1 MIEHFQFSAAELF
14 SIEPAHA
21 VPGNPAWANLRFRLT
36 LRDKA
41 ALTGAGVYAAF
52 FDDQLIYIG
61 KYLGKKQAPFQ
72 GNIALARWD
81 KHIGTLTLRGRA
93 LSFAEKSRQRILA
106 LPDHP
111 VVTALRSASAKTL
124 LRDRGMLSTYNR
136 CRFAIQHWNAF
147 QELNEVTLARFSFI
161 YVRLERQHAEG
172 RWPTAMIRERINDV
186 EDQLV
191 ERLQPCCN
199 AVVQDGNPQP
209 IYKQAEVCARIEGC
223 FREVFGG
230 STVGETEYTPSSVA
244 PALHLVDDLE
254 DEDMNSAAE
263 LFHERLEAAPSALK
277 DAVERLE
284 EEFGPS
290 DALELHYTGTN
301 NGDLRIRSFVTR
313 RGQNVFTLAWQPK
326 KKVLRCL
333 AYASVDKCIELGL
346 THAQAV
352 TAVGEPLRTQF
363 DFSASDNVD
372 ALLAIIHASVTQLS
386 EDRAKPAFRTKR

>member
-1 MIEHFQFSAAELF
+1 MIEHFEFSAAELF

-41 ALTGAGVYAAF
+41 ALTGAGIYAAF

-61 KYLGKKQAPFQ
+61 KYLGKRQFPFQ

-93 LSFAEKSRQRILA
+93 LSFAEKSCHRILA

-111 VVTALRSASAKTL
+111 VVTALKGASAKTL

-147 QELNEVTLARFSFI
+147 QHLNEVTLARFSFV
-161 YVRLERQHAEG
+161 YVRLERQHAET
-172 RWPTAMIRERINDV
+172 RWQTTTIRERINDV

-191 ERLQPCCN
+191 DSLQPRCN
-199 AVVQDGNPQP
+199 AVVQDGSPQP
-209 IYKQAEVCARIEGC
+209 MYKQAEVLAWIEDC
-223 FREVFGG
+223 FRDVFGDSAMG
-230 STVGETEYTPSSVA
+230 KTESMPSSVA
-244 PALHLVDDLE
+244 LAPLDDDFE
-254 DEDMNSAAE
+254 DEDMSSAAE
-263 LFHERLEAAPSALK
+263 LFHERLEAAQPALK
-277 DAVERLE
+277 AAVERLE
-284 EEFGPS
+284 AEFGPS

-313 RGQNVFTLAWQPK
+313 RGQNVFTLAWQPQK
-326 KKVLRCL
+326 QVLRCL
-333 AYASVDKCIELGL
+333 AYASVEVCTELGMA
-346 THAQAV
+346 HAREV
-352 TAVGEPLRTQF
+352 TSADEPLHSLF
-363 DFSASDNVD
+363 DFSASNDVD
-372 ALLAIIHASVTQLS
+372 ALLAIIHASVKQLS
-386 EDRAKPAFRTKR
+386 EDKAKSDFRTTR

>member
-1 MIEHFQFSAAELF
+1 MIEHFEFSAAELF
-14 SIEPAHA
+14 SIKPAHA
-21 VPGNPAWANLRFRLT
+21 VPGNPAWANLRFCLT

-41 ALTGAGVYAAF
+41 ALAGAGIYAAF

-111 VVTALRSASAKTL
+111 VVTALKGASANTL

-147 QELNEVTLARFSFI
+147 QELSEVTLARFSFI
-161 YVRLERQHAEG
+161 YVRLESQHAEG
-172 RWPTAMIRERINDV
+172 RWQTAMIRERINKI

-191 ERLQPCCN
+191 ESLQPRCN
-199 AVVQDGNPQP
+199 AVVQDGSPQP
-209 IYKQAEVCARIEGC
+209 IYKQADARARIEGC
-223 FREVFGG
+223 FRDAFGD
-230 STVGETEYTPSSVA
+230 SAIGEAVSTPSSIA
-244 PALHLVDDLE
+244 PALHLADDLE
-254 DEDMNSAAE
+254 DEDMSSAAE
-263 LFHERLEAAPSALK
+263 LFHERLEAAAPALK

-284 EEFGPS
+284 AEFGPS

-301 NGDLRIRSFVTR
+301 DGDLRIRSFVTR
-313 RGQNVFTLAWQPK
+313 RGQNVFTLACQPQ

-333 AYASVDKCIELGL
+333 AYASVETCIELGL
-346 THAQAV
+346 AHAQKV
-352 TAVGEPLRTQF
+352 TAAGQPLRTQF
-363 DFSASDNVD
+363 DFRASDDVD
-372 ALLAIIHASVTQLS
+372 ALLAIIRASVKQLS
-386 EDRAKPAFRTKR
+386 EDKATPALRQKR